1 MEVIKPV
8 KSIQDAV
15 YIKDFKFACGCR
27 VPIYQVNTIHSLTQI
42 IGYVKYINASYGN
55 VLYRGQCRLY
65 DTIKPGIYRNVN
77 SDNAMQRR
85 DHWLKKAIENAKGD
99 KEFSK
104 FIHLENS
111 FKDQVMLESVFQH
124 YGIPTHYIDV
134 VDNHWIALWFGAYK
148 YIPYI
153 YNSFCKYEMRS
164 ININDALLHK
174 IGLSDAEFD
183 AYLATIREDMYQYIL
198 LIAASRPERPIN
210 EGVTIGEDTISV
222 DLRHAL
228 PSTFLR
234 PHAQH
239 GWTVRKKTLSNDYD
253 DLDLADHVVGILR
266 IRVCDALKWIGNGEL
281 LTQESLFPN
290 PNFDQGYNVLLNHAD
305 YFAEANWKIP
315 IYVS

>member
-15 YIKDFKFACGCR
+15 YIKDFKFACGHS
-27 VPIYQVNTIHSLTQI
+27 VPIYQVNSIHSLTQI

-65 DTIKPGIYRNVN
+65 DTIKPGIYGNVN
-77 SDNAMQRR
+77 SEKAKQKR
-85 DHWLKKAIENAKGD
+85 DQWLDKAIENAKGD
-99 KEFSK
+99 KAFSK
-104 FIHLENS
+104 FIHLENNS
-111 FKDQVMLESVFQH
+111 KDKEMLESVFQH

-134 VDNHWIALWFGAYK
+134 VDNHWIALWFGVYK
-148 YIPYI
+148 YISYI
-153 YNSFCKYEMRS
+153 NNSFCKYKMRS
-164 ININDALLHK
+164 TDINTALLHK

-183 AYLATIREDMYQYIL
+183 AYLSAIREDMYQYIL
-198 LIAASRPERPIN
+198 LIAASRPEKPIN
-210 EGVTIGEDTISV
+210 EGIMIGADTISV
-222 DLRHAL
+222 DLRRAL

-239 GWTVRKKTLSNDYD
+239 GWTIKKKSKSSDY

-266 IRVCDALKWIGNGEL
+266 ISVCDALKWLGNGEL

-290 PNFDQGYNVLLNHAD
+290 PNFDQGYNVLLNHAEF
-305 YFAEANWKIP
+305 FAEANWKIP